1 MGSKAGKAVVHAIE
15 VHLERI
21 VDFIRSECKESVPTS
36 DNQLASELL
45 NMLEAQL
52 GAAEDPKVGLCVL
65 CYSWRGVM
73 VFGDS

>member
-52 GAAEDPKVGLCVL
+52 GAAEDPKVELCVL

-73 VFGDS
+73 VFCD